1 MENTYE
7 IAAVPVIVVVVYV
20 FMAIYRKIVEGKAEV
35 WTNLIPL
42 WAGLLGAVLGVVGY
56 WAAPDL
62 IPADNFVVAL
72 AIGLVSGLGAT
83 GINQVGKQ
91 LKKLDTTSS
100 TTQSGATD
108 EKKQETTDAV
118 TKDDTAAK

>member
-1 MENTYE
+1 MKNAYE
-7 IAAVPVIVVVVYV
+7 IAAVPVIVVIVYV

-42 WAGLLGAVLGVVGY
+42 WAGLLGAVLGIVGY

-72 AIGLVSGLGAT
+72 AVGLVSGLGAT

-91 LKKLDTTSS
+91 LKKLDTTVSS
-100 TTQSGATD
+100 SGAAAD
-108 EKKQETTDAV
+108 KQGADTCTQ
-118 TKDDTAAK
+118 KDDTSSK

>member
-1 MENTYE
+1 MENAYE
-7 IAAVPVIVVVVYV
+7 IAAVPVIVVIVYV

-42 WAGLLGAVLGVVGY
+42 WAGLLGAVLGIVGY

-72 AIGLVSGLGAT
+72 AVGLVSGLGAT

-91 LKKLDTTSS
+91 LKKLDTTVSS
-100 TTQSGATD
+100 SGTAADKQGADTSTQ
-108 EKKQETTDAV
+108 
-118 TKDDTAAK
+118 KDDTSSK

>member
-1 MENTYE
+1 MENAYE
-7 IAAVPVIVVVVYV
+7 IAAVPVIVVIVYV

-42 WAGLLGAVLGVVGY
+42 WAGLLGAVLGIVGY

-62 IPADNFVVAL
+62 IPADNFIVAL
-72 AIGLVSGLGAT
+72 AVGLVSGLGAT

-91 LKKLDTTSS
+91 LKKLDTTASS
-100 TTQSGATD
+100 SGTASDKQGADTSTQ
-108 EKKQETTDAV
+108 
-118 TKDDTAAK
+118 KDDTSSK

>member
-1 MENTYE
+1 MENAYE
-7 IAAVPVIVVVVYV
+7 IAAVPVIVVIVYV

-42 WAGLLGAVLGVVGY
+42 WAGLLGAVLGIVGY

-72 AIGLVSGLGAT
+72 AVGLVSGLGAT

-91 LKKLDTTSS
+91 LKKLDTTASS
-100 TTQSGATD
+100 SGTAADKQGADPSTQ
-108 EKKQETTDAV
+108 
-118 TKDDTAAK
+118 KDDTSSK

>member
-1 MENTYE
+1 MENAYE
-7 IAAVPVIVVVVYV
+7 IAAVPVIVVIVYV

-42 WAGLLGAVLGVVGY
+42 WAGLLGAVLGIVGY

-72 AIGLVSGLGAT
+72 AVGLVSGLGAT

-91 LKKLDTTSS
+91 LKKLDTTASS
-100 TTQSGATD
+100 SGTTADKQGADTST
-108 EKKQETTDAV
+108 Q
-118 TKDDTAAK
+118 KDDTTSK

>member
-1 MENTYE
+1 MENAYE
-7 IAAVPVIVVVVYV
+7 IAAVPVIVVIVYV

-42 WAGLLGAVLGVVGY
+42 WAGLLGAVLGIVGY

-72 AIGLVSGLGAT
+72 AVGLVSGLGAT

-91 LKKLDTTSS
+91 LKKLDTTASS
-100 TTQSGATD
+100 SGTAADKQGADTSTQ
-108 EKKQETTDAV
+108 
-118 TKDDTAAK
+118 KDDTSSK

>member
-1 MENTYE
+1 MENAYE
-7 IAAVPVIVVVVYV
+7 IAAVPVIVVIVYV

-42 WAGLLGAVLGVVGY
+42 WAGLLGAVLGIVGY

-62 IPADNFVVAL
+62 IPADNFIVAL
-72 AIGLVSGLGAT
+72 AVGLVSGLGAT

-91 LKKLDTTSS
+91 LKKLDTTASS
-100 TTQSGATD
+100 SGTTADKQGADTST
-108 EKKQETTDAV
+108 Q
-118 TKDDTAAK
+118 KDDTTSK

>member
-108 EKKQETTDAV
+108 EKKQETTAAV